1 MSKKNILFYIPTIVQ
16 KDGGIRQYAFNI
28 LKAFSE
34 NYSQDYT
41 FYIYHKRKDP
51 LFLEIA
57 KRQPNFVLIE
67 THFFAKFKIKTAVFF
82 NKILYKLSLEKSS
95 LSLNFLDFLLKK
107 HKINIIHCPYQF
119 IPKTKLAKLICTLHD
134 VQQLHFPDFFTKEE
148 IENRT
153 IVFPDFIN
161 RSDAIIVSFDHVKK
175 DLIHFFNADKNK
187 IQTLLIG
194 INNLWIVDYFN
205 KSISFGLNIKSKSYI
220 LYPANS
226 WKHKNHIGLFESL
239 RILKKKNRIVHLILT
254 GDFDNENGKYLIDK
268 IYEFGLENQIIVKG
282 IVDQDELFKLY
293 MNCVGVVIPTL
304 YEAGSYPLYESIF
317 IEKSVICSN
326 VTSLPETIGNNEFV
340 FNPLDYDDMAN
351 KIDKLYFDNSYREKS
366 ILNSKKRKVEL
377 QSKNTV
383 NNLYKL
389 YDSLQ

>member
-175 DLIHFFNADKNK
+175 DLIHF
-187 IQTLLIG
+187 
-194 INNLWIVDYFN
+194 
-205 KSISFGLNIKSKSYI
+205 
-220 LYPANS
+220 
-226 WKHKNHIGLFESL
+226 
-239 RILKKKNRIVHLILT
+239 
-254 GDFDNENGKYLIDK
+254 
-268 IYEFGLENQIIVKG
+268 
-282 IVDQDELFKLY
+282 
-293 MNCVGVVIPTL
+293 
-304 YEAGSYPLYESIF
+304 
-317 IEKSVICSN
+317 
-326 VTSLPETIGNNEFV
+326 
-340 FNPLDYDDMAN
+340 
-351 KIDKLYFDNSYREKS
+351 
-366 ILNSKKRKVEL
+366 
-377 QSKNTV
+377 
-383 NNLYKL
+383 
-389 YDSLQ
+389 